1 MRRSSS
7 AVQKEGTDG
16 GGGFGSS
23 AADRAAG
30 KASSRA
36 TAASRLMRSFYQARR
51 SRELC
56 VACAAVREV
65 VGPYKIVRP
74 LGEGGMGAVYE
85 AEDARLGRRV
95 ALKTLLPASAD
106 PGARDRLWREARA
119 GASVNHPNVC
129 QVYDVGEA
137 DGELYVAMELLEGEP
152 LSTRLARGPMPAPEA
167 LALALGMLGALE
179 ALHGKGVLH
188 RDLKPSNVFLT
199 PHGVKLLDFGL
210 AGSIHGVGEPTHLTR
225 PDMVVGTPHYVS
237 PEQLEGREVDGR
249 SDLFAVGAVLYEM
262 RAGKQAF

>member
-1 MRRSSS
+1 
-7 AVQKEGTDG
+7 
-16 GGGFGSS
+16 
-23 AADRAAG
+23 
-30 KASSRA
+30 
-36 TAASRLMRSFYQARR
+36 MRSFYQARG
-51 SRELC
+51 SRGVRL
-56 VACAAVREV
+56 ACAAVREV
-65 VGPYKIVRP
+65 VGPYKLVRP

-129 QVYDVGEA
+129 QVYDVGEV

-152 LSTRLARGPMPAPEA
+152 LSTRLSRGPIPAPEA

-188 RDLKPSNVFLT
+188 RDLKPSNVFLP

-210 AGSIHGVGEPTHLTR
+210 ALPTTPGQRDGRRLT
-225 PDMVVGTPHYVS
+225 MIGTIVGTPEYMA
-237 PEQLEGREVDGR
+237 PERWTDEDVGPT
-249 SDLFAVGAVLYEM
+249 SDLFSLGAILFEM
-262 RAGKQAF
+262 VT